1 MAGMKVSNVYYAEE
15 GTFSPNLTPAA
26 LPYQNKISLS
36 FGIFI
41 QINPEDSIDPP
52 LIDFTSIFP
61 IST

>member
-36 FGIFI
+36 LGIFI
-41 QINPEDSIDPP
+41 QINPDDSIDPP
-52 LIDFTSIFP
+52 LIDF
-61 IST
+61 